1 MSVRQPVRLLDISR
15 ITEAYPL
22 ELLADFATGN
32 FTLLNSSGSQIE
44 HKKPGKITVK
54 YGQSTIVNNQ
64 DLSENIEFTIPES
77 TSVSGNAATATK
89 LQTPVTI
96 TVGNTGKS
104 FDGSAPVSW
113 SLTEIGAAAVGHNH
127 DSDYLGIDD
136 TAAAATKLAT
146 ARTFTIGSASAKS
159 FDGTANLTWTLSEIG
174 AAAVGHNHDSQYL
187 AIGGTAAAATKLA
200 TARQITIGNTSKSF
214 DGSAAVSWTLSEIGA
229 AAANHNHDSDYLGI
243 SDTAVAATKLATARS
258 IGLSGVTAQAQSFD
272 GTGNVTIPITA
283 IPSSLLTGTIDLSL
297 IPAGALERMVVVT
310 SDTDRFQLTTSQV
323 QVGDIVKV
331 TDSGLMYYVKDQN
344 NLSNSN
350 GYEVYTAGYATSVPW
365 EGISNKPTFAT
376 VATSGSYNDLTDRPT
391 IYGPSSTTPLVASGS
406 GSVGTGTTFARADH
420 VHPVQTSVTGNAG
433 TATRLATSR
442 TLTIGDT
449 GKSFNGSA
457 DVSWTLSEIGAAA
470 EDHNHDDTYLG
481 INNTAVAANRLATAR
496 MLTIGNTGKPF
507 NGSAAVSWSLTEI
520 GAAAEDHNHD
530 SDYLGIDDTA
540 AAATKLATART
551 FTIGSAS
558 AKSFDGTANLRWT
571 LSEIGAAAVGH
582 NHDSDYL
589 GIDDTAA
596 AATKLATAR
605 TLTIGNTGK
614 SFNGTANLRWTL
626 SEIGAAAASHTH
638 SNYLSTSG
646 GTVSGDLTIG
656 GTLTMSTDGDVSG
669 ISVVYTATIGT
680 SWSGS
685 GPYTQTITVT
695 GILATDVPVVDMR
708 CSGTYSTD
716 QSREEAFGQIYRIV
730 TAANR
735 ITVYA
740 HEKTTTSCPIRLL
753 VVR

>member
-113 SLTEIGAAAVGHNH
+113 SLTEIGAAA
-127 DSDYLGIDD
+127 
-136 TAAAATKLAT
+136 
-146 ARTFTIGSASAKS
+146 
-159 FDGTANLTWTLSEIG
+159 
-174 AAAVGHNHDSQYL
+174 
-187 AIGGTAAAATKLA
+187 
-200 TARQITIGNTSKSF
+200 
-214 DGSAAVSWTLSEIGA
+214 
-229 AAANHNHDSDYLGI
+229 
-243 SDTAVAATKLATARS
+243 
-258 IGLSGVTAQAQSFD
+258 
-272 GTGNVTIPITA
+272 
-283 IPSSLLTGTIDLSL
+283 
-297 IPAGALERMVVVT
+297 
-310 SDTDRFQLTTSQV
+310 
-323 QVGDIVKV
+323 
-331 TDSGLMYYVKDQN
+331 
-344 NLSNSN
+344 
-350 GYEVYTAGYATSVPW
+350 
-365 EGISNKPTFAT
+365 
-376 VATSGSYNDLTDRPT
+376 
-391 IYGPSSTTPLVASGS
+391 
-406 GSVGTGTTFARADH
+406 
-420 VHPVQTSVTGNAG
+420 
-433 TATRLATSR
+433 
-442 TLTIGDT
+442 
-449 GKSFNGSA
+449 
-457 DVSWTLSEIGAAA
+457 
-470 EDHNHDDTYLG
+470 
-481 INNTAVAANRLATAR
+481 
-496 MLTIGNTGKPF
+496 
-507 NGSAAVSWSLTEI
+507 
-520 GAAAEDHNHD
+520 EDHNHD

-614 SFNGTANLRWTL
+614 SFNGTANVSWTL
-626 SEIGAAAASHTH
+626 TEIGAAAASHTH

>member
-470 EDHNHDDTYLG
+470 EDHNHD
-481 INNTAVAANRLATAR
+481 
-496 MLTIGNTGKPF
+496 
-507 NGSAAVSWSLTEI
+507 
-520 GAAAEDHNHD
+520 